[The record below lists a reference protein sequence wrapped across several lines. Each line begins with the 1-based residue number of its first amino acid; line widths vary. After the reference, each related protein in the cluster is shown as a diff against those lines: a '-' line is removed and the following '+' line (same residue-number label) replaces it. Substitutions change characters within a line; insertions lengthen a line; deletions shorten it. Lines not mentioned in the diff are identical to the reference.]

1 MFPKISTYVKS
12 YGEIKWMYFL
22 IEDDELLKNIFG
34 RKPAIVLKKNLIVN
48 PSTMKFF

>member
-22 IEDDELLKNIFG
+22 IEDELLKNIFG

>member
-1 MFPKISTYVKS
+1 MFPKISTHVKS